1 MKIKHWQ
8 GYGSVNMKVLK
19 NTPKLVVVD
28 VYGMHE
34 YGLERD
40 DTYDVCKWLLNKV
53 NGHRED
59 DYRNIIRLDLQD
71 DYKHENGEYIEHCTY
86 TITLR

>member
-8 GYGSVNMKVLK
+8 GYGSVNMQVIQ
-19 NTPKLVVVD
+19 NTPDYVKID
-28 VYGMHE
+28 VSGLHE

-40 DTYDVCKWLLNKV
+40 DRYDVCKWLLNKV
-53 NGHRED
+53 KGHKED
-59 DYRNIIRLDLQD
+59 LWTNIKGMTLESYEDNL
-71 DYKHENGEYIEHCTY
+71 GIEHCTY